1 MEPQLSRIKGLV
13 NEKVPENLTGGQ
25 NEVVARSSDHV
36 ENGRQVVTQLN
47 LGEILL
53 NNNDVSPRQ
62 VGQILRALGDELNNA
77 FKLPSRISKN
87 G

>member
-1 MEPQLSRIKGLV
+1 MSRIKGLV
-13 NEKVPENLTGGQ
+13 NEKVSENLTAGQ
-25 NEVVARSSDHV
+25 NEVVARSSEHV
-36 ENGRQVVTQLN
+36 ENGRQVVTQLD

>member
-13 NEKVPENLTGGQ
+13 NEKVSENLTAGQ
-25 NEVVARSSDHV
+25 NEVVARSSEHV
-36 ENGRQVVTQLN
+36 ENGRQVVTQLD

>member
-13 NEKVPENLTGGQ
+13 NEKVSENLTAGQ
-25 NEVVARSSDHV
+25 NEVVARSSEHV

-77 FKLPSRISKN
+77 FKLPLRISKN

>member
-1 MEPQLSRIKGLV
+1 MSRIKGLV
-13 NEKVPENLTGGQ
+13 NEKVSENLTAGQ
-25 NEVVARSSDHV
+25 NEVVARSSEHV

-77 FKLPSRISKN
+77 FKLPLRISKN

>member
-13 NEKVPENLTGGQ
+13 NEKVSENLTAGQ
-25 NEVVARSSDHV
+25 NEVVARSSEHV
-36 ENGRQVVTQLN
+36 ENGRQVVTQLD

-77 FKLPSRISKN
+77 FKLPLRISKN

>member
-1 MEPQLSRIKGLV
+1 MSRIKGLV
-13 NEKVPENLTGGQ
+13 NEKVSENLTGDQ
-25 NEVVARSSDHV
+25 NGVVARSSEHV

-77 FKLPSRISKN
+77 FKLPLRISKN